1 MRQIVFVLSLLST
14 FATFADEVDLLVY
27 EVKEPGVENYISR
40 VLVSKRFLRLD
51 EGGAPGEGY
60 TIYDRQAKTI
70 FNVDPLE
77 KTVLEMVP
85 PTQQPAPPEAMK
97 LGQKVTQDP
106 DSPQV
111 AGQQPFK
118 IQLQTNGETCRELVV
133 VKDTMPVA
141 VSAMKELYQ
150 ALARMQ
156 YPAVDSPGYTRNSCE
171 LSEYVYAP
179 HRAFSHGL
187 PLWDVMGSKQRM
199 LVDFKSSFKVP
210 DDIFAVPDDFERVV
224 PSAWK

>member
-1 MRQIVFVLSLLST
+1 MRQIVAVSFLLFPAVLL
-14 FATFADEVDLLVY
+14 AAEVDFLVY
-27 EVKEPGVENYISR
+27 EVKEPGVDKYISR
-40 VLVSKRFLRLD
+40 ILVSKHFLRLD

-60 TIYDRQAKTI
+60 TIYDRQAKKI

-85 PTQQPAPPEAMK
+85 PAQQPVPPEAMK
-97 LGQKVTQDP
+97 LEQKVMQDP

-111 AGQQPFK
+111 AGRQPLK
-118 IQLQTNGETCRELVV
+118 IQLQANGETCRELVV

-156 YPAVDSPGYTRNSCE
+156 YPAVDSPGYTQNNCE

-179 HRAFSHGL
+179 QRAFAHGL
-187 PLWDVMGSKQRM
+187 PLWDVMGGKQRM
-199 LVDFKSSFKVP
+199 LVDFKSGYDVQ